1 MCFVL
6 YVGTT
11 NPLPRRKFDKD
22 SVDLPVESL
31 TERDS
36 AIKQYF
42 SRPEVQYVG
51 STSSCGCDF
60 PHATL
65 QNGKWPELEYVSD
78 GEKNELEIA
87 GDSSDRKNCEALV
100 ALLRT
105 TGDEMV
111 ELYGVWEGDFANAP
125 LAKENISVNDLLG
138 PNFRFKEQGFYK
150 LYLERNMDANQA

>member
-1 MCFVL
+1 M
-6 YVGTT
+6 
-11 NPLPRRKFDKD
+11 
-22 SVDLPVESL
+22 PVESL

-42 SRPEVQYVG
+42 SKSEVQYVG
-51 STSSCGCDF
+51 STSSRGCDF

-78 GEKNELEIA
+78 AEKDESEIA
-87 GDSSDRKNCEALV
+87 RDISDRKNCEALI

-111 ELYGVWEGDFANAP
+111 EL
-125 LAKENISVNDLLG
+125 
-138 PNFRFKEQGFYK
+138 
-150 LYLERNMDANQA
+150 

>member
-6 YVGTT
+6 YVGTGH
-11 NPLPRRKFDKD
+11 PLPRRKFDRD
-22 SVDLPVESL
+22 SVDLSVESL

-36 AIKQYF
+36 AIKQHF
-42 SRPEVQYVG
+42 SKAEVQYVG

-78 GEKNELEIA
+78 AEKDELEIA
-87 GDSSDRKNCEALV
+87 RDISDRKNCEALL

-105 TGDEMV
+105 TGDNMV
-111 ELYGVWEGDFANAP
+111 ELYGVWDGDFANAP
-125 LAKENISVNDLLG
+125 QAQENISVNDLLG

-150 LYLERNMDANQA
+150 LYLERGTDA